1 MTTKD
6 GFMSIFRTLCIL
18 IAMAALAGGCSS
30 SKGNLTVTGDQ
41 TRTIYAQSFN
51 QAYITASQDGV
62 YDIILLQD
70 TQAGKPV
77 KQKANKPLEPLQT
90 SSLRQI
96 VHIHIFWQAM
106 SGSVAKDGVVTNA
119 AIDWYVIGGGSDK
132 PEVLR
137 YEGAGYVVLDEGGKG
152 ATVDIRDGMM
162 RQTKVVGDLHDPIGP
177 SRLVGKVK
185 ATRNAQFVQDTLAEL
200 KAREA
205 KIAVLS
211 QSR

>member
-1 MTTKD
+1 
-6 GFMSIFRTLCIL
+6 MSIFRTLCVVIGV
-18 IAMAALAGGCSS
+18 AALAAGCSS
-30 SKGNLTVTGDQ
+30 SNGNLTVTGDE
-41 TRTIYAQSFN
+41 TRTVYAQSFN

-70 TQAGKPV
+70 TEAGKPV

-96 VHIHIFWQAM
+96 VHIHIFWQAQ
-106 SGSVAKDGVVTNA
+106 GGTVARDGVVTNA
-119 AIDWYVIGGGSDK
+119 AIDWYVIGGGTSEK

-137 YEGAGYVVLDEGGKG
+137 YEGAGYVVLDEGSKG

-162 RQTKVVGDLHDPIGP
+162 RQTKVVGELHDPIGP
-177 SRLVGKVK
+177 SKLVGKVK
-185 ATRNAQFVQDTLAEL
+185 AIRNAQFVQDTLAEL

-211 QSR
+211 QTR